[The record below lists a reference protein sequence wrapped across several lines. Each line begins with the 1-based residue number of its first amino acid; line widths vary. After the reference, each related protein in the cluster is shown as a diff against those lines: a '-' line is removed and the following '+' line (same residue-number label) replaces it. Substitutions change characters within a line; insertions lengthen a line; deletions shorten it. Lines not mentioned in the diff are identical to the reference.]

1 MSEARVILLMGD
13 VRSDRTGEMGG
24 IVAERVEL
32 WWARRQWSKRR
43 EIPYRVGRF
52 RSDWERYPVL
62 VRQYHPDLNAGI
74 TLSQVPPAAEVYLLW
89 ECDVGHRFVATPDE
103 QRSRP
108 GRSRRRSTWCPDCAA
123 LAVPRR
129 PAVRAAAEFAEAA
142 AEDGRPGAGR
152 EPIIAHPS
160 DTPVSPARLPRTSP
174 LPRDCGHPR
183 GQRRR
188 NDSSGDRCATCEHA
202 RAAAFELSVGEAFR
216 SPWAPKTASAAEADL
231 RQRLGSRLAV
241 DLTFNA
247 VRVARPFFEHLE
259 VWPDIV
265 LAEFKVALEYD
276 TTGRHGLEHVGP
288 RETVDRRKDRQ
299 LRAAGWEVVRV
310 RCGKLQPIG
319 PYDLAAAG
327 VSDTLID
334 RIIETLG
341 EVRGRLMVSAY
352 LR

>member
-1 MSEARVILLMGD
+1 
-13 VRSDRTGEMGG
+13 
-24 IVAERVEL
+24 
-32 WWARRQWSKRR
+32 
-43 EIPYRVGRF
+43 
-52 RSDWERYPVL
+52 
-62 VRQYHPDLNAGI
+62 
-74 TLSQVPPAAEVYLLW
+74 
-89 ECDVGHRFVATPDE
+89 
-103 QRSRP
+103 
-108 GRSRRRSTWCPDCAA
+108 
-123 LAVPRR
+123 
-129 PAVRAAAEFAEAA
+129 
-142 AEDGRPGAGR
+142 
-152 EPIIAHPS
+152 
-160 DTPVSPARLPRTSP
+160 
-174 LPRDCGHPR
+174 
-183 GQRRR
+183 
-188 NDSSGDRCATCEHA
+188 
-202 RAAAFELSVGEAFR
+202 
-216 SPWAPKTASAAEADL
+216 
-231 RQRLGSRLAV
+231 
-241 DLTFNA
+241 
-247 VRVARPFFEHLE
+247 VARPFFEHLE